1 MSTATTPPRAA
12 AGALSFRTVFRKY
25 GIVAI
30 LLGLC
35 LMLSIVSPAFRTVRN
50 ITNIIRQVSAI
61 GLISIGVTFCIMT
74 GGIDLSTGSVVGL
87 ISVVCASM
95 AQNGFN
101 PDQPISIVMPL
112 VFALVI
118 SLVGG
123 AFVGFV
129 NGAIT
134 AYGNIPPFIATLGMM
149 TVARGL
155 AQLYSGGRPIGRLKD
170 GMIFIG
176 SGSIAGIPIPILI
189 YLLVTVFAWML
200 LSKSRFG
207 KHVAAI
213 GGNIQAARICGVN
226 IKRTLVLVYM
236 FCGLCVAIAAIIIT
250 GRTAGGNPAY
260 GVGYELDAIAS
271 TVIGGTSLSGGV
283 GSIPL
288 CVVGALIIG
297 VINNGMDLLRINPYW
312 QQIVK
317 GTIIVVAVLLDAR
330 RQKKE

>member
-1 MSTATTPPRAA
+1 VTQTTLAQTNR
-12 AGALSFRTVFRKY
+12 GFLDFKGIFRKY

-35 LMLSIVSPAFRTVRN
+35 LILSIVSPAFRTLRN
-50 ITNIIRQVSAI
+50 VTNIIRQVSAI
-61 GLISIGVTFCIMT
+61 GLISIGVTFCIVT

-87 ISVVCASM
+87 ISVICASM
-95 AQNGFN
+95 AQNQFN

-112 VFALVI
+112 VFTIVIALGAG
-118 SLVGG
+118 SAVGL
-123 AFVGFV
+123 V

-149 TVARGL
+149 TVARGV

-170 GMIFIG
+170 GMVFMG
-176 SGSIAGIPIPILI
+176 SGSFFGIPIPILI
-189 YLLVTVFAWML
+189 YLLIAVFAWVL
-200 LSKSRFG
+200 LSRSRFG
-207 KHVAAI
+207 KHVTAI
-213 GGNIQAARICGVN
+213 GCNIQAARICGIN
-226 IKRTLVLVYM
+226 IKRTLVLVYI
-236 FCGLCVAIAAIIIT
+236 FCGFTVAVAAIIIT

-260 GVGYELDAIAS
+260 GLGYELDAIAA
-271 TVIGGTSLSGGV
+271 TVIGGTSLAGGI

-297 VINNGMDLLRINPYW
+297 VINNGMDLVRINPYW

-317 GTIIVVAVLLDAR
+317 GTIIVVAVLIDAR
-330 RQKKE
+330 RQKKA